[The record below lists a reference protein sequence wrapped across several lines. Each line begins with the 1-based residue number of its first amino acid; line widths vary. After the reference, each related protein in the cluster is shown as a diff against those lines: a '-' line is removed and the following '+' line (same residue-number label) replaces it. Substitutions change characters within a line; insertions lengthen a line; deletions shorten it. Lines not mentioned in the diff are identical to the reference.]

1 MLNLITVIE
10 YVNSFLLLTLL
21 GIIYY
26 ICYKQKIFLR
36 AINIAVDATI
46 LYKFNNLEK
55 NFDPEFKV
63 IKTRMGRKKKIDTKM
78 LPTINEEEGNGIRDK
93 RDRLVACIYLV
104 TQNIIWK

>member
-1 MLNLITVIE
+1 MIE
-10 YVNSFLLLTLL
+10 YVKSFLLLTLL

-36 AINIAVDATI
+36 AINIVMDATI

-63 IKTRMGRKKKIDTKM
+63 IKTRMDA
-78 LPTINEEEGNGIRDK
+78 K
-93 RDRLVACIYLV
+93 RELTLKCC
-104 TQNIIWK
+104 QQ